1 MMFGLVRSSLYFVCV
16 RGVGFYG
23 HPLADYHEMN

>member
-1 MMFGLVRSSLYFVCV
+1 MMFGLVVLYFVCV
-16 RGVGFYG
+16 RGAGFYG

>member
-1 MMFGLVRSSLYFVCV
+1 MMFGLSSSLYFVCV

>member
-1 MMFGLVRSSLYFVCV
+1 MMFGLVRLYFVCV

-23 HPLADYHEMN
+23 HPLADYHEIN